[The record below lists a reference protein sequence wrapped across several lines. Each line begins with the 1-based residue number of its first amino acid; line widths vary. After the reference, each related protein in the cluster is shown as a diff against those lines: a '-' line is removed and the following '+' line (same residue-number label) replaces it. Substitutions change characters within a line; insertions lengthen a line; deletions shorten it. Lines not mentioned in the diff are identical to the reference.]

1 MRAIG
6 TYIQYLSGE
15 CEKAE
20 IIGYEIRKNVTY
32 LIVKGFALEEK
43 VNLLNEGR
51 VFRFVE

>member
-20 IIGYEIRKNVTY
+20 IVGYEIRKDATY
-32 LIVKGFALEEK
+32 LIVKGFVFDNR
-43 VNLLNEGR
+43 VNILAEGR
-51 VFRFVE
+51 VFKFVD